1 MKHLWRGEGYMNQV
15 KVVSKFDLD
24 AYSQIRTAVREFQID
39 SLKIFESSPARVL
52 DIAPQIHEGISK
64 LVGTQIQV
72 ETLDIDP
79 KYNSTYVGDICTKTV
94 IPTGRF
100 DAVFCTEV
108 LEHVSN
114 PFEAI
119 KEINRILKP
128 GGYLFASSPFGF
140 RIHGPL
146 PDNWRISEHGWRE
159 LLKSFQDLEI
169 SPLNDPDRF
178 LMPLHYCVR
187 ARKEP

>member
-1 MKHLWRGEGYMNQV
+1 M
-15 KVVSKFDLD
+15 VSQFDQS
-24 AYSQIRTAVREFQID
+24 AFTQIRSAVRKFQIH
-39 SLKIFESSPARVL
+39 SLNILKLESARIL

-64 LVGTQIQV
+64 LAPLGIEV

-79 KYNSTYVGDICTKTV
+79 QYESTYIGDICTTTS
-94 IPTGRF
+94 IPGNYF

-114 PFEAI
+114 PFLAI
-119 KEINRILKP
+119 NEIRRILKS

-159 LLKSFQDLEI
+159 LLQSFEEIEITPLE
-169 SPLNDPDRF
+169 DPSRF
-178 LMPLHYCVR
+178 LMPLHYCVS
-187 ARKEP
+187 ARKP

>member
-1 MKHLWRGEGYMNQV
+1 MNQGV
-15 KVVSKFDLD
+15 ISEFDLS
-24 AYSQIRTAVREFQID
+24 AYEQIRLAVREFQID
-39 SLKIFESSPARVL
+39 SIKVLGMTPSRVL
-52 DIAPQIHEGISK
+52 DIAPQVHDGISK
-64 LVGTQIQV
+64 LGGIGIEV
-72 ETLDIDP
+72 ETIDIDP
-79 KYNSTYVGDICTKTV
+79 QYRSTYVGDICTKTQ
-94 IPTGRF
+94 IPASRF

-119 KEINRILKP
+119 IEISRILKP

-159 LLKSFQDLEI
+159 LLKNFENLEI
-169 SPLNDPDRF
+169 RPLIDPKRY
-178 LMPLHYCVR
+178 LMPLHYCVT
-187 ARKEP
+187 ARKPIQ

>member
-1 MKHLWRGEGYMNQV
+1 MSQEKKISIIDQHIYKKIRVQV
-15 KVVSKFDLD
+15 K
-24 AYSQIRTAVREFQID
+24 EFQVK
-39 SLKIFESSPARVL
+39 SLAKMSLQGAIIL

-64 LVGTQIQV
+64 LSDGRFLV

-79 KYNSTYVGDICTKTV
+79 QYKPTYLGDLCAKTD
-94 IPTGRF
+94 IPDNKF

-114 PFEAI
+114 PFNAI
-119 KEINRILKP
+119 LEIERVLKP
-128 GGYLFASSPFGF
+128 GGWIFATSPFGF

-159 LLKSFQDLEI
+159 LLKSFEDVEI
-169 SPLNDPDRF
+169 HSLDDPDRF
-178 LMPLHYCVR
+178 LMPFHYSIR
-187 ARKEP
+187 GKKKLNF